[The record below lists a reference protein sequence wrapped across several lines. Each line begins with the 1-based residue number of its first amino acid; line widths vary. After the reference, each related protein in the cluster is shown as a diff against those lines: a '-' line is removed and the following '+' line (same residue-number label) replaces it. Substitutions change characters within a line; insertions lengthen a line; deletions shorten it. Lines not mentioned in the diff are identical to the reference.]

1 MALPDNADPLIPVFI
16 PALVQL
22 LAIREQAKGA
32 PLTESEVLEI
42 RGEGVCI
49 MLRHSM
55 AMKMDEARGYPD
67 INPTNVWQ
75 EWQAI
80 RERI

>member
-1 MALPDNADPLIPVFI
+1 MRLPDNADPLIPVFI

-22 LAIREQAKGA
+22 LAIQEQAKGA

-42 RGEGVCI
+42 RGKGIC
-49 MLRHSM
+49 MMMPHSK

-67 INPTNVWQ
+67 INPANVWQ